1 MTCVFNNYHGKN
13 MIKIQSLSK
22 RYGELLAAEDISL
35 EVQSGEIFGLL
46 GPNGAGK
53 STTINCLSGLLEPTS
68 GDVSVNGHPMVGDGI
83 AAKQSLGLV
92 PQELALYEDLTG
104 HENLNFWGQAYG
116 LSGSALNQRIETVLN
131 LVGLSDRQKDRVETY
146 SGGMKRRLNF
156 ACAIMHE
163 PKALLLDEP
172 TVGVDP
178 QSREH
183 LLSAVADLKAQGTAV
198 IYTSH
203 YMEEVERLCDRVA
216 IIDKGRIMAMGTVDE
231 LRSQMGEKDL
241 IVLKGDFSSLD
252 QNVLDGFEVL
262 EWSNDQVRFWCAN
275 AASQLPELL
284 AKFSQ
289 CRIKETAVKQA
300 NLESLFIKLTGRAL
314 RD

>member
-1 MTCVFNNYHGKN
+1 
-13 MIKIQSLSK
+13 MIKIQSLTK
-22 RYGELLAAEDISL
+22 RYGELLAAENISF
-35 EVQSGEIFGLL
+35 EVQAGEVFGLL

-53 STTINCLSGLLEPTS
+53 STTINCLSGLLSPTS
-68 GDVSVNGHPMVGDGI
+68 GEASINGHPMVGDGL
-83 AAKQSLGLV
+83 AAKRSLGLV
-92 PQELALYEDLTG
+92 PQDLALYEDLTG
-104 HENLNFWGQAYG
+104 QENLNFWGQAYG
-116 LSGSALNQRIETVLN
+116 LSGAALNQRIETVLEQ
-131 LVGLSDRQKDRVETY
+131 VGLTDRQKDRVETY

-156 ACAIMHE
+156 ACAILHE

-183 LLSAVADLKAQGTAV
+183 LLNAVNDLKAQGTAV

-203 YMEEVERLCDRVA
+203 YMEEVERLSDRVA
-216 IIDKGRIMAMGTVDE
+216 IIDKGRIMAMGTIDE
-231 LRSQMGEKDL
+231 LRQQMGEKDL
-241 IVLKGDFSSLD
+241 IVLKGDFSEVDESLLAD
-252 QNVLDGFEVL
+252 FDVL
-262 EWSNDQVRFWCAN
+262 EWSDEQVRFWCAH
-275 AASQLPELL
+275 AASKLSDLL
-284 AKFSQ
+284 ARFKD